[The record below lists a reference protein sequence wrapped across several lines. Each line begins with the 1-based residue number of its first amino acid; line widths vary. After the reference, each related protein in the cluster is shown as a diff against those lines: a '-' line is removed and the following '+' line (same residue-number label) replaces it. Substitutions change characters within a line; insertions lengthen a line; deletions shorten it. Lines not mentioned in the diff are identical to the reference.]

1 MKLKD
6 LLFITENNEEE
17 IASIVFGDDN
27 SIDPED
33 VRDTKT
39 TEIKSVK
46 VAVPEIP
53 NPSKEIISIGNLTAD
68 TDQIESLK
76 ESRIKDDNKK
86 EELFQSI
93 LSLAQDNSG
102 ARIFEEQK
110 SSKKGFFRIKPV
122 ENLKKDLISR
132 KITKQKFVEI
142 LRQAKEKMFEGL
154 IVKEFEK
161 GHPEGGSGTFSTYSI
176 TDLSSNVENTIK
188 IVIASG
194 GNKGH
199 DFEKEVKMSIQNQS
213 GLIWD
218 NLMCFLIEK
227 GKIESINDI
236 EDYSVVTTAHQ
247 IKRPFSNKIQNIGSL
262 VSDLTF
268 NLKDGNFIYVSLKGE
283 RGTTFSN
290 TGYSGVFKIEK
301 IIENGEP
308 AIKINTFKSS
318 SNAGL
323 FLDSLGVDLNK
334 IARGFEAYGNSLL
347 QNGIK
352 YPYKSIV
359 EPIDKSKGADSLDY
373 LASQLGYGY
382 VYFRRRKSGG
392 YRILDLNSEQTTRD
406 VFGEFISGNIRYPF
420 YENENSKSKQCTI
433 RINTSTADYY
443 VEIRGTQGLT
453 GPFDF
458 LSGLQCNVSVI
469 NIKTEDFKC
478 DTPDWRERLIGVI
491 PVQES
496 KTDTLNLKNWLY

>member
-6 LLFITENNEEE
+6 LLFITESNEEE
-17 IASIVFGDDN
+17 IADVVSGDTN

-33 VRDTKT
+33 IRDTKKV
-39 TEIKSVK
+39 EIKSDK
-46 VAVPEIP
+46 VAIPEIP
-53 NPSKEIISIGNLTAD
+53 SPSKEIIPIGNLTAD
-68 TDQIESLK
+68 IDQIESLE
-76 ESRIKDDNKK
+76 ESAIKDDKK
-86 EELFQSI
+86 EELFKSI
-93 LSLAQDNSG
+93 LLLAKDESG
-102 ARIFEEQK
+102 AQVFERQK
-110 SSKKGFFRIKPV
+110 SSKKEFFRIKPV
-122 ENLKKDLISR
+122 ESLKQDRING
-132 KITKQKFVEI
+132 KITKQKFAET
-142 LRQAKEKMFEGL
+142 LRQAKEKMFDGL
-154 IVKEFEK
+154 IVKELEK

-176 TDLSSNVENTIK
+176 TDLSSGYENNIK
-188 IVIASG
+188 VVIASG

-199 DFEKEVKMSIQNQS
+199 DFEKEVQLSILNQS
-213 GLIWD
+213 GPIWD

-236 EDYSVVTTAHQ
+236 QNYSVVTTTHQ
-247 IKRPFSNKIQNIGSL
+247 IRRPFSNAIEDVGSL

-268 NLKDGNFIYVSLKGE
+268 TLKDGNFIYVSLKGE

-290 TGYSGVFKIEK
+290 TGYSGVFKVEK
-301 IIENGEP
+301 IIEDGEP

-318 SNAGL
+318 SNVGL
-323 FLDSLGVDLNK
+323 FLDALGVDLNK
-334 IARGFEAYGNSLL
+334 IARGFEAYGNGLL

-359 EPIDKSKGADSLDY
+359 EFIDKSKGTDSLNY

-382 VYFRRRKSGG
+382 IYFRRRKSGG
-392 YRILDLNSEQTTRD
+392 FRILDLNSQKATRD

-420 YENENSKSKQCTI
+420 YENEKNKSKQCTI

-453 GPFDF
+453 GPFNF

-478 DTPDWRERLIGVI
+478 DTPDWKEKLAGAI
-491 PVQES
+491 PLQES